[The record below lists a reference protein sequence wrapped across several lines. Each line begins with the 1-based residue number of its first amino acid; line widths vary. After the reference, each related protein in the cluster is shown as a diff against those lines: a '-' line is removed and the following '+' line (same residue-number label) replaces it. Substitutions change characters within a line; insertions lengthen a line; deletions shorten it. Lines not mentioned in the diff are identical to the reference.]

1 MIYYYYYYCYI
12 RLHLFLFP
20 YIYFSY
26 FSYFYLILHKNLLNL
41 NTRNFPCC
49 VNIVMQWNVY
59 LPLEATAI
67 FLMKI
72 FNYITVSRK
81 FSINIFH
88 VSSKDYCNDLYIYI
102 YYIISIRETSK
113 IILPPPPP
121 RRIELKP
128 IAWKRKKGISVVY
141 RPREKRCC
149 FLNEINKKIDPLSRV
164 GCSLNWQH

>member
-1 MIYYYYYYCYI
+1 MVHLYDLLLLLLL
-12 RLHLFLFP
+12 LHSFTSIP
-20 YIYFSY
+20 ISHIYFSY

-102 YYIISIRETSK
+102 LYYFNSRNLENYPS
-113 IILPPPPP
+113 PPTH
-121 RRIELKP
+121 RIETYRVETKERYQCRVQAEGKEVLFS
-128 IAWKRKKGISVVY
+128 KR
-141 RPREKRCC
+141 
-149 FLNEINKKIDPLSRV
+149 N
-164 GCSLNWQH
+164 Q